1 MKTKEKVESK
11 KGKKLKIVLLVIA
24 AIVIVAV
31 AFINLTTLPK
41 YDDDKNVIYVGSMVK
56 SKTIDYKDKS
66 GEGLTK
72 NPIVKIMQMVWRFCD
87 GGDKSKHAKQNPP
100 QNIEIISDIAYIDDG
115 NYYHKL
121 DVMYPNNISEND
133 KLPVII
139 DIHGGG
145 WMYGIKGLMK
155 IIAVRLPT
163 GDMLFLILTTVLC
176 LMLML
181 MSRLRTLCLRLNG

>member
-72 NPIVKIMQMVWRFCD
+72 ILLLKLCKWFGVFVTAVIKASTQSKIHQ
-87 GGDKSKHAKQNPP
+87 K
-100 QNIEIISDIAYIDDG
+100 IL
-115 NYYHKL
+115 KL
-121 DVMYPNNISEND
+121 
-133 KLPVII
+133 
-139 DIHGGG
+139 
-145 WMYGIKGLMK
+145 
-155 IIAVRLPT
+155 
-163 GDMLFLILTTVLC
+163 
-176 LMLML
+176 
-181 MSRLRTLCLRLNG
+181 

>member
-11 KGKKLKIVLLVIA
+11 KGKKLKIVLFVIA
-24 AIVIVAV
+24 AIVIVSV

-100 QNIEIISDIAYIDDG
+100 QNIELISDIAYIDDG
-115 NYYHKL
+115 NYYHKH
-121 DVMYPNNISEND
+121 DVS
-133 KLPVII
+133 
-139 DIHGGG
+139 
-145 WMYGIKGLMK
+145 
-155 IIAVRLPT
+155 
-163 GDMLFLILTTVLC
+163 
-176 LMLML
+176 
-181 MSRLRTLCLRLNG
+181 

>member
-1 MKTKEKVESK
+1 MKTREKVENK

-24 AIVIVAV
+24 AIVIVAI

-56 SKTIDYKDKS
+56 SKTIDYKDES

-87 GGDKSKHAKQNPP
+87 SGDKSKHAKQNPP

-121 DVMYPNNISEND
+121 DVMYPNNISENVSFR
-133 KLPVII
+133 LLLIFTAAAGCMV
-139 DIHGGG
+139 
-145 WMYGIKGLMK
+145 IKGLMK
-155 IIAVRLPT
+155 TIAVHLPT
-163 GDMLFLILTTVLC
+163 EDMLF
-176 LMLML
+176 
-181 MSRLRTLCLRLNG
+181 